1 MAKNKKFSRYNN
13 LIRYFKKTL
22 PFDREVII
30 RRVKVPENIDG
41 DTRILNGKFLIRIN
55 RELSEI
61 LAIECA
67 IHEFGHVISFHL
79 PGDHHGPHWGK
90 AYSLVYR
97 EYLNWYEINNELFP
111 LY

>member
-1 MAKNKKFSRYNN
+1 MVSKKKFSRYKN
-13 LIRYFKKTL
+13 LISYLKKTL
-22 PFDREVII
+22 PLDREVII

-41 DTRILNGKFLIRIN
+41 DTRLLNGKFLVRIN

-61 LAIECA
+61 LAIEV
-67 IHEFGHVISFHL
+67 ILHELGHCISYHL

-97 EYLNWYEINNELFP
+97 EYLNWYEVYNEMFP
-111 LY
+111 IY